1 MYRHDKQPSEQNVYP
16 HTRPVPAVYA
26 RSTDGLRVSGKVTF
40 VSPYS
45 RDKNEVFESENTHG
59 ADVRIEVG

>member
-1 MYRHDKQPSEQNVYP
+1 MYRHDKQPSERNVYP

-26 RSTDGLRVSGKVTF
+26 RSTDGLCVSGKVTF

-45 RDKNEVFESENTHG
+45 RGKNEAFESEDTHG
-59 ADVRIEVG
+59 ADVRVEVE